1 MERSLFCFQAHAI
14 RWLCFMLATSLLV
27 CQLHLASPI
36 WLHFSETAGELGEFG
51 GGALAAA

>member
-1 MERSLFCFQAHAI
+1 
-14 RWLCFMLATSLLV
+14 MLATSLLV